1 MAADDIQHSSPLSP
15 APSDNHRPFF
25 SRSSSVDGGEDSNKE
40 EEEAKPSRWGMG
52 ILNDSKTNEVPGMVE
67 PPRYPFFNTRGG
79 ATHLLTLP

>member
-1 MAADDIQHSSPLSP
+1 MAADDIQHSTPLSP

-25 SRSSSVDGGEDSNKE
+25 SRSSSVDGGDDSNK

-67 PPRYPFFNTRGG
+67 PSRYQFLNTRDQE
-79 ATHLLTLP
+79 THLLTLP